1 MKPNSLTP
9 LIAAGAIV
17 LVVVTATFV
26 LRGRDGPSA
35 PAAGASAAIEA
46 VDAAAAG
53 QAPPS
58 ARQPPSDRLQGTPVV
73 HPQDHVA
80 RRAEMRRQHEE
91 RTARLREES
100 IQRYASEQVDAQWA
114 PQKEG
119 ELNTVADNP
128 LFEEAGA
135 KPTSLSIDC
144 RTSMCRIDGQFADR
158 GNAEDWI
165 LMYMASVGKAM
176 PNSVVSRR
184 VNPDG
189 SIRVEIYGRA
199 R

>member
-1 MKPNSLTP
+1 KGCRATGTPFLYAHPHAPLPATRTRRHHFRPVPPRLRARPRQPAGHPRTMKPNSLTP

-73 HPQDHVA
+73 HPQD
-80 RRAEMRRQHEE
+80 
-91 RTARLREES
+91 
-100 IQRYASEQVDAQWA
+100 
-114 PQKEG
+114 
-119 ELNTVADNP
+119 
-128 LFEEAGA
+128 
-135 KPTSLSIDC
+135 
-144 RTSMCRIDGQFADR
+144 
-158 GNAEDWI
+158 
-165 LMYMASVGKAM
+165 
-176 PNSVVSRR
+176 
-184 VNPDG
+184 
-189 SIRVEIYGRA
+189 
-199 R
+199 